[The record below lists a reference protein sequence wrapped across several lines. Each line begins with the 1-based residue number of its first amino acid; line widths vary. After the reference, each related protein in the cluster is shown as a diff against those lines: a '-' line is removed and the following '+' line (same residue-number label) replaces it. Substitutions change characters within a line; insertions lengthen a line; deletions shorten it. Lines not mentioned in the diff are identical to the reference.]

1 MYFARQVRELEAVV
15 AFEKSGGHVKF
26 DHDWALRDIRAR
38 RRLLEVQTIKAA
50 SEALLSTSMATKF
63 LRRTSR
69 TARPF
74 PDSYLAAD
82 TIAVDLAAKSM
93 LVAYARELLQLEL
106 RAVGSPLPLTRMIA
120 PGFGILANSVEA
132 VAQGSAIFLQEGR
145 ELWQVML
152 RGLPAFSQ
160 TYREKMNPDASE
172 EDIASELFV
181 PIVLIPDWPTRFKEL
196 RHERPLREG
205 CSEQDTPK
213 ESNTLSARTHRGMG
227 QEALGGAGV
236 AVARDHTLR
245 PTAKCKPS
253 EDQILDDI
261 RAALIS
267 SD

>member
-1 MYFARQVRELEAVV
+1 V
-15 AFEKSGGHVKF
+15 AFENSGGHVEF
-26 DHDWALRDIRAR
+26 DHDRALQDIRR
-38 RRLLEVQTIKAA
+38 RRQVLEVQTIKAA

-63 LRRTSR
+63 LRGTSR
-69 TARPF
+69 TAQPF
-74 PDSYLAAD
+74 PDSYLAAN
-82 TIAVDLAAKSM
+82 TIAIDLAAKSM
-93 LVAYARELLQLEL
+93 LVAYAGELLQLEL
-106 RAVGSPLPLTRMIA
+106 RAVGSLLPLTRMIA

-132 VAQGSAIFLQEGR
+132 VAQGSAMFLQEGR

-160 TYREKMNPDASE
+160 TYREKINLDESE

-205 CSEQDTPK
+205 CSEHGRSPK

-227 QEALGGAGV
+227 QEALDAGV
-236 AVARDHTLR
+236 AVAREHPLR
-245 PTAKCKPS
+245 PKANCKPS
-253 EDQILDDI
+253 EEQILDDI

>member
-1 MYFARQVRELEAVV
+1 V
-15 AFEKSGGHVKF
+15 AFENSGGHVEF
-26 DHDWALRDIRAR
+26 DHDRALQDIRR
-38 RRLLEVQTIKAA
+38 RRQLLEVQTIKAA

-63 LRRTSR
+63 LRGTSR
-69 TARPF
+69 TAQPF
-74 PDSYLAAD
+74 PDSYLAAN
-82 TIAVDLAAKSM
+82 TIAIDLAAKSM

-106 RAVGSPLPLTRMIA
+106 RAVSSPLPLTRMIA

-181 PIVLIPDWPTRFKEL
+181 PIVLVPDWPTRFKEL

-205 CSEQDTPK
+205 CSEQDRSPK

-227 QEALGGAGV
+227 QEALGAGV
-236 AVARDHTLR
+236 AVAKDHTLG

>member
-1 MYFARQVRELEAVV
+1 LPLLHHNYERILRNELEAVV
-15 AFEKSGGHVKF
+15 AFADSGGHVQF

-38 RRLLEVQTIKAA
+38 RRLLEVQTIKTT

-74 PDSYLAAD
+74 PDSYLAGDAV
-82 TIAVDLAAKSM
+82 AVDPAAKST

-106 RAVGSPLPLTRMIA
+106 RAVGSPLPLTRMVG
-120 PGFGILANSVEA
+120 PGFGYLANSVEA
-132 VAQGSAIFLQEGR
+132 VAQGSAIFLQEGH
-145 ELWQVML
+145 ELWRVML

-160 TYREKMNPDASE
+160 TYHEKMNPDASE
-172 EDIASELFV
+172 EDIENELFV
-181 PIVLIPDWPTRFKEL
+181 PIVLVRDWPTSKEL
-196 RHERPLREG
+196 RHEWPFGEG
-205 CSEQDTPK
+205 CFEQTRSPKVSNTLTPK
-213 ESNTLSARTHRGMG
+213 ESNT
-227 QEALGGAGV
+227 V
-236 AVARDHTLR
+236 AKDHTLG

-261 RAALIS
+261 RAALIP